1 MRIAKLFALLLLAV
15 PLVAQR
21 RAAPVAAPLNAQQA
35 LAAYLARVQ
44 QVEGA
49 TTTTV
54 GSLWTEGGRYA
65 NLSSD
70 YKARNVND
78 LITVH
83 VLEATQAT
91 GSGSLQSKR
100 QFDASSSITG
110 LFGTVPAN
118 NALQN
123 IFTPSSTTDL
133 NGQAQTASSSQLET
147 SLTGRVADVLPNGF
161 LVIEAV
167 RTINMN
173 NEQQTV
179 IVHGIVRPADIAPDN
194 SVLSTQVGELEVDLL
209 GKGVISDNT
218 RPPSFW
224 MRFLLHILTF

>member
-1 MRIAKLFALLLLAV
+1 MRIAKLLLPILLLAA
-15 PLVAQR
+15 PLIAQR
-21 RAAPVAAPLNAQQA
+21 HAAPATAPMNAQQA

-91 GSGSLQSKR
+91 GS
-100 QFDASSSITG
+100 SISMQ
-110 LFGTVPAN
+110 PA
-118 NALQN
+118 
-123 IFTPSSTTDL
+123 
-133 NGQAQTASSSQLET
+133 
-147 SLTGRVADVLPNGF
+147 
-161 LVIEAV
+161 
-167 RTINMN
+167 
-173 NEQQTV
+173 
-179 IVHGIVRPADIAPDN
+179 
-194 SVLSTQVGELEVDLL
+194 
-209 GKGVISDNT
+209 K
-218 RPPSFW
+218 
-224 MRFLLHILTF
+224 